1 MDYNEFTAI
10 VQKKRTKK
18 TAKVRGSWGV
28 YDAYKYIRKNGWYN
42 IGRPLK
48 EHEFYSI
55 IRRVNDL
62 LAEEMKMGNS
72 IHFPQGMG
80 HIELRK
86 HKVGVSIVNGKLR
99 NTYPIS
105 WVNTLKL
112 WYEDEEARN
121 NKILVR
127 NEGKFSYS
135 VKYNKHNAHYINQC
149 FYQFI
154 LNRFVRRALLNNIA
168 KGKVDTL
175 W

>member
-18 TAKVRGSWGV
+18 TAKVHGSWGV
-28 YDAYKYIRKNGWYN
+28 YDAYKHIRKNGWYN

-55 IRRVNDL
+55 IRGVNDL
-62 LAEEMKMGNS
+62 LAEEMKIGNS
-72 IHFPQGMG
+72 IHFLHGMG

-86 HKVGVSIVNGKLR
+86 YKVGVSLVNGELR
-99 NTYPIS
+99 NTYNIS
-105 WVNTLKL
+105 WAKTMKL

-127 NEGKFSYS
+127 REDKFEYFI
-135 VKYNKHNAHYINQC
+135 KYCKHNAHYINQC
-149 FYQFI
+149 FYQFAS
-154 LNRFVRRALLNNIA
+154 NRFVRRALINNVA